1 MAKMTRRGFL
11 KNAAILSTL
20 PVLAEATSTVSQPTL
35 KFIHVTDSHMD
46 LGDENSVEAME
57 LMANFINKNY
67 QDLDFV
73 LFGGDNFNNNVP
85 GDKDARTFKKII
97 DTMHCPAYLVRGNKE
112 SSPKPENDPQN
123 LADFEVMFIAPKKE
137 LVRSGK
143 DWMLEKKGYV
153 ILGLD
158 SNIEHQNN
166 GRYTRETLDFAE
178 SVLKRGKPTI
188 ILNHHPYTNYW
199 GEKDPKLL
207 HKYVLNNSEEAQKRL
222 FGYKNLILTLSGH
235 KHIDNVSEI
244 KGTKVIATRGFV
256 RPLDLDMYPMRYV
269 EITGNNISE
278 KLIYT
283 S

>member
-1 MAKMTRRGFL
+1 MPKLTRRDFI
-11 KNAAILSTL
+11 KSAAALSAL
-20 PVLAEATSTVSQPTL
+20 PIMTQASDKESHPALS
-35 KFIHVTDSHMD
+35 FIHVTDSHMD

-57 LMANFINKNY
+57 TMASFINKNY
-67 QDLDFV
+67 KDIDFV

-97 DTMHCPAYLVRGNKE
+97 DTLHCPSYLVRGNKE

-123 LADFEVMFIAPKKE
+123 LADFEAMFIAPKKE
-137 LVRSGK
+137 LIKHGK
-143 DWMLEKKGYV
+143 DWMLEKKGYL

-158 SNIEHQNN
+158 SNIEHHNN
-166 GRYTRETLDFAE
+166 GRYTAETLDFAE
-178 SVLKRGKPTI
+178 SHLKRGKPTI

-199 GEKDPKLL
+199 GEKDPEKI
-207 HKYVLNNSEEAQKRL
+207 HKYVLNNTEEAQKRL
-222 FGYKNLILTLSGH
+222 FDYKNLILTLSGH

-244 KGTKVIATRGFV
+244 QGTKVIATRGFV

-269 EITGNNISE
+269 EITDGKISE